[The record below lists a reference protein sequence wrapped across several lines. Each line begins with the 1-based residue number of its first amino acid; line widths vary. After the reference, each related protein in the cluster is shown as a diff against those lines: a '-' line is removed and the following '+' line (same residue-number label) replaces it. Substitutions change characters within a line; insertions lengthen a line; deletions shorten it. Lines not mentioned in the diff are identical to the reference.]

1 MTFVRTALLRS
12 MLSLS
17 AAALFV
23 SAAARPAAAQAP
35 TQTRIAVVNPAKVF
49 NDMAETKALQVRMA
63 EDQKRFESDS
73 KARATKLE
81 EMKRG
86 LGDLKPDSPQAN
98 AANEALMTESVNYKV
113 WGETER
119 AKAEFKQKRQMK
131 ALFDKIQVA
140 IATVAKRDG
149 IDLVIADSSERLP
162 DEIDTVDLRALRAM
176 ILQKNVLF
184 VNPNK
189 QGLDI
194 TAAVQLQLDAEFKAG
209 GPAAGAG
216 K

>member
-1 MTFVRTALLRS
+1 MTSARTALLRS

-17 AAALFV
+17 AAALVV
-23 SAAARPAAAQAP
+23 SAAPRPAAAQTPAP
-35 TQTRIAVVNPAKVF
+35 TRIAVVNPAKVF
-49 NDMAETKALQVRMA
+49 NDMAETKALQSRMG
-63 EDQKRFESDS
+63 EDQKRFEADS

-86 LGDLKPDSPQAN
+86 LGDLKPDSPQAA
-98 AANEALMTESVNYKV
+98 AANEALMAETVNYKV

-131 ALFDKIQVA
+131 TLFDKIQVA

-162 DEIDTVDLRALRAM
+162 DDIGQMDMRALRAM

-194 TAAVQLQLDAEFKAG
+194 TAAVQLQLDAEFKAA
-209 GPAAGAG
+209 GPAVGTG

>member
-162 DEIDTVDLRALRAM
+162 DDIGQMDMRALRAM

-194 TAAVQLQLDAEFKAG
+194 TAAVQLQLDAEFKAA
-209 GPAAGAG
+209 GPAAGTG